1 MHLHWM
7 AELVLRTEAES
18 AYIRILLCIFTM
30 MDQLNN
36 TTALNTGK
44 KLKLIFGILIPALWV
59 SALFF
64 PAYSDGTPGI
74 ICLLM
79 GWLMLFSGKLFA
91 FGAWL
96 SNVPFWIS
104 YFMMLF
110 GKQNS
115 PKIISLIFAVIA
127 LILSFGAFS
136 VNEIMQNEGGM
147 TATVHPSAGVFVWM
161 IPGVLLLSWNTIVM
175 KRS

>member
-1 MHLHWM
+1 
-7 AELVLRTEAES
+7 
-18 AYIRILLCIFTM
+18 
-30 MDQLNN
+30 
-36 TTALNTGK
+36 
-44 KLKLIFGILIPALWV
+44 
-59 SALFF
+59 
-64 PAYSDGTPGI
+64 
-74 ICLLM
+74 M

-115 PKIISLIFAVIA
+115 PKVISLIFAVIA